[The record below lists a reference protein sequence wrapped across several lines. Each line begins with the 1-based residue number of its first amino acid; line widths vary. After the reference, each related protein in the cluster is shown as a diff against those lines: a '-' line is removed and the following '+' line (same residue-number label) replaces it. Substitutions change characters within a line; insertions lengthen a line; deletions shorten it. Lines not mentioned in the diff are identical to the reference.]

1 MLLYLILCGN
11 NNQQGKF
18 RDALQVINGPLAG
31 KLASGVAQTKRGDYL
46 RQLQMWPQVLD
57 HFECLLRQQPDQ
69 WTFYVNY
76 FEALFHL
83 CDSGDGDMKATVDR
97 AVSLLDCLQSELSG
111 AKERIRGP
119 YLARLYLWQQ
129 LHERQ
134 VDAAAL
140 LQSEGRALLE
150 SYVSLL
156 GDKPCAFQDLRLFA
170 RSLLKDGDEQ
180 EVDLFLKFCSAEA
193 GGDGDVSAVSTVKQL
208 CRHLLHAQL
217 TFFLGG
223 HTSDGGGDKVQKAA
237 QFWSQYLATKSLNS
251 GLLATDFRPN
261 DNYAL
266 MAAHLL
272 LDAWKESGAEAG
284 SALLAKC
291 LLLLETAL
299 LESPANYHLKL
310 LAMRVYTVAGHG
322 RAALQRYET
331 LDVKYIQLDSLGH
344 LLCRPLIALGL
355 PSAAS
360 PLLSATLRFFTS
372 HAREVCLG
380 SSLINSFIIKK
391 KSPDL

>member
-1 MLLYLILCGN
+1 ME
-11 NNQQGKF
+11 
-18 RDALQVINGPLAG
+18 ALQVINGPLAG

-46 RQLQMWPQVLD
+46 RQLKMWPQVLD

-69 WTFYVNY
+69 WLFYVNY
-76 FEALFHL
+76 FEAMFHL
-83 CDSGDGDMKATVDR
+83 CSGDGSGDLKASVDR

-111 AKERIRGP
+111 ARERIRGP

-134 VDAAAL
+134 LDAAAL
-140 LQSEGRALLE
+140 LLSGGRALLE

-170 RSLLKDGDEQ
+170 RSLLNDGDEQ
-180 EVDLFLKFCSAEA
+180 EVDLFLKFCAAEA
-193 GGDGDVSAVSTVKQL
+193 GGGGDVSAVLTVKQL

-223 HTSDGGGDKVQKAA
+223 HTRSGGDKVQAAA
-237 QFWSQYLATKSLNS
+237 QLWSHYLATKSLNS

-272 LDAWKESGAEAG
+272 LDAWKESGATAD

-310 LAMRVYTVAGHG
+310 LAMRVYTVAGYG

-344 LLCRPLIALGL
+344 LLCRPLISLGL

-372 HAREVCLG
+372 HAREVC
-380 SSLINSFIIKK
+380 SAII
-391 KSPDL
+391 SPVS

>member
-1 MLLYLILCGN
+1 
-11 NNQQGKF
+11 
-18 RDALQVINGPLAG
+18 
-31 KLASGVAQTKRGDYL
+31 
-46 RQLQMWPQVLD
+46 MWPQVLD

-261 DNYAL
+261 DLNGSSPLARRMEGKRRRGGQCTAGQVPFASRDGFARVASQLPLEAIGNARVHGGGSRPSRSAAL
-266 MAAHLL
+266 RDARRQVHPVGLARSFALPAAH
-272 LDAWKESGAEAG
+272 
-284 SALLAKC
+284 C
-291 LLLLETAL
+291 TR
-299 LESPANYHLKL
+299 SPVSRFAF
-310 LAMRVYTVAGHG
+310 
-322 RAALQRYET
+322 
-331 LDVKYIQLDSLGH
+331 
-344 LLCRPLIALGL
+344 ALGY
-355 PSAAS
+355 P
-360 PLLSATLRFFTS
+360 PLL
-372 HAREVCLG
+372 HVARKR
-380 SSLINSFIIKK
+380 SMPRFIIN
-391 KSPDL
+391 